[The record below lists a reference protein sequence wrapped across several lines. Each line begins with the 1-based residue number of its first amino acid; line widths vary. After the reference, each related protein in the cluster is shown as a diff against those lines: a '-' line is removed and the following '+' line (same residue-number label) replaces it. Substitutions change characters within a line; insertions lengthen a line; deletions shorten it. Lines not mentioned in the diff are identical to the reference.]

1 MENYMKLELLAVSEN
16 ESFARSAVAAF
27 ALSLNP
33 TLTELS
39 DIKTAVSEAVT
50 NCIVHAYAKGGEN
63 NRIII
68 NCKIEKE
75 PVYSPFSEMEGERR
89 GILHI
94 EITDFGCGID
104 NVEQAITPF
113 YTTLPDE
120 ERSGMGFTI
129 MQTFM
134 DGFSVESK
142 KDVGTVVR
150 MLRKIGAWEKDGQN
164 AVARER
170 VDA

>member
-1 MENYMKLELLAVSEN
+1 MYNQVRIILTWLKDERSEENGKLYEIRTFGSK
-16 ESFARSAVAAF
+16 
-27 ALSLNP
+27 
-33 TLTELS
+33 LTELS

-50 NCIVHAYAKGGEN
+50 NCIVHAYANGGEE
-63 NRIII
+63 NRIVIA
-68 NCKIEKE
+68 CKIEKTS
-75 PVYSPFSEMEGERR
+75 VCSPFNEMEGERQ

-94 EITDFGCGID
+94 EITDFGCGIED
-104 NVEQAITPF
+104 VERAITPF
-113 YTTLPDE
+113 YTTLADE

-142 KDVGTVVR
+142 KDAGTVVR
-150 MLRKIGAWEKDGQN
+150 MLRKIGAWNKEDRGT
-164 AVARER
+164 VERER